1 MALRTK
7 PVYRNKEDTLTL
19 HGLPLPVVLFVAF
32 TVMGIGYVWG
42 LLKGALAGGLVF
54 VGSYALVAGKPPFWL
69 TYIGIYLVRRW
80 TVLAAAAPPT
90 DAVLA
95 VLADARRRYEE
106 A

>member
-19 HGLPLPVVLFVAF
+19 HGLPVPVVVLVAF

-42 LLKGALAGGLVF
+42 LLKGALGGGLVF
-54 VGSYALVAGKPPFWL
+54 VAAYALVAGKPPFWA

-80 TVLAAAAPPT
+80 TVVSAAAPPPEKPLS
-90 DAVLA
+90 VLSE
-95 VLADARRRYEE
+95 ARRRHE